1 MSVEELNELL
11 AKQLHINFIDED
23 GEVLQLKARPS
34 EETSQLFGRYALQQ
48 GTPFLLSQDMYEF
61 RFDDQVI
68 ESSVTIGSLVVASDD
83 NPINAILSTIIIYVM
98 NRLPFSAE
106 FNDIIVPD
114 IPEYVNDHPSCFINQ
129 QIRIDIN
136 RGIIGTVKDYSGDTD
151 SFGFFE
157 IEWSYGKTELHDKE
171 EFTEVLQKYYSD
183 LNGFHQDIKL
193 YLEGLVSKY
202 ESQVEQ
208 LDAEQSLDKPNV
220 IILRMIKIRQ
230 QIHRLLSV
238 INSVTD
244 EDERGLSKLD
254 SFSDRLRKVLSS
266 LSDEMKSHV
275 SNTSLHKVKKPL
287 FESEDIILAK
297 LWPNNNKNLE
307 PSWEKGIV
315 RSYEEHEDVDG
326 YGPRRVYSVEF
337 DNRECRS
344 DIEDYQVIP
353 GKEYYFMDKGGQNEI
368 VLEGETKLKH
378 IFDEDSSD
386 PWAREVGW
394 YTVEMKGVEDT
405 FVHLSEAMLAHAS
418 GSSVVLNRGSMHDDY
433 KTSVSYLRIGVL
445 QLIDRI
451 SDPIMRRIGEVLLQP
466 VEYRPAE
473 DEFCEVEQEGFI
485 WKTARGHHTD
495 QHTTQMK
502 DSVYKFALLKQ
513 CKIFGSV
520 SMVCSSIY
528 SIRKHILHI
537 ILAIIGRICQ
547 YRPAL
552 PLLYQ
557 FRRLS

>member
-1 MSVEELNELL
+1 LNGDTGT
-11 AKQLHINFIDED
+11 FILVTPD
-23 GEVLQLKARPS
+23 GD
-34 EETSQLFGRYALQQ
+34 TSQY
-48 GTPFLLSQDMYEF
+48 
-61 RFDDQVI
+61 
-68 ESSVTIGSLVVASDD
+68 
-83 NPINAILSTIIIYVM
+83 
-98 NRLPFSAE
+98 
-106 FNDIIVPD
+106 
-114 IPEYVNDHPSCFINQ
+114 
-129 QIRIDIN
+129 
-136 RGIIGTVKDYSGDTD
+136 DTD
-151 SFGFFE
+151 QF
-157 IEWSYGKTELHDKE
+157 ITL
-171 EFTEVLQKYYSD
+171 LQKYYSD
-183 LNGFHQDIKL
+183 LNGFYQDIKL

-208 LDAEQSLDKPNV
+208 LDTDQSLDKPNA

-254 SFSDRLRKVLSS
+254 SFSDRLRNALSS
-266 LSDEMKSHV
+266 LTDEMKSHV

-287 FESEDIILAK
+287 FESEDIVRVQ
-297 LWPNNNKNLE
+297 PTGR
-307 PSWEKGIV
+307 KGIV
-315 RSYEEHEDVDG
+315 RSYKEYDDIDG

-337 DNRECRS
+337 DNGECRS

-353 GKEYYFMDKGGQNEI
+353 GTEYMGMGDQNEI

-405 FVHLSEAMLAHAS
+405 FVHLSEATLAHAS

-433 KTSVSYLRIGVL
+433 KKSVSYLRIGVL

-485 WKTARGHHTD
+485 WKTAQGHDTD
-495 QHTTQMK
+495 GNTNQVR
-502 DSVYKFALLKQ
+502 DSIYKFALLKQ
-513 CKIFGSV
+513 CKIFASV
-520 SMVCSSIY
+520 SI
-528 SIRKHILHI
+528 
-537 ILAIIGRICQ
+537 
-547 YRPAL
+547 
-552 PLLYQ
+552 
-557 FRRLS
+557 